1 MILIAGLGNYGTEY
15 EKTRHN
21 YGFMVI
27 DAFQKENDFPDFK
40 LDKNSNSLV
49 SMEGNI
55 ILVKPQT
62 YMNSSGKA
70 VKKIADYY
78 KIKHEDII
86 VIHDDVDVNL
96 GEIKLAEDRGSAGH
110 NGVESVINE
119 LGTKKFIRLRMGINS
134 ENPSFS
140 EPISR
145 GEGLESIV
153 LKNFSNDEQAIVEEM
168 IRQAIKKLKELIQ
181 TKQ

>member
-27 DAFQKENDFPDFK
+27 DAFQEENDSPCFT

-49 SMEGNI
+49 SIEGNV

-62 YMNSSGKA
+62 YMNNSGKA
-70 VKKIADYY
+70 IKKIADYY
-78 KIKHEDII
+78 KIKHDNII
-86 VIHDDVDVNL
+86 VVHDDADVNL

-119 LGTKKFIRLRMGINS
+119 LGTKQFIRLRMGINS
-134 ENPSFS
+134 KDPSFN
-140 EPISR
+140 EPVSR

-153 LKNFSNDEQAIVEEM
+153 LKNFSSDEYKIVEEM
-168 IRQAIKKLKELIQ
+168 IKQALKKLKELIQ